1 MVTCEER
8 AGIHCININ
17 KTWPVTR
24 GGLWTPFSKK
34 LLSLL
39 HDPVFR
45 WFKLVLW
52 KRNSAWRNRANTT
65 NRFYNHWWNK
75 YSGIPLYELSLDKD
89 TRISRTVSL
98 VPTESSYIFSFKRKR
113 VKRTLGHAPLC
124 PYTVLTGHWRSLR
137 WNNIQTRFFFK
148 V

>member
-8 AGIHCININ
+8 AGIHWCININ

-39 HDPVFR
+39 HDPFFR
-45 WFKLVLW
+45 WFKFVPW

-75 YSGIPLYELSLDKD
+75 YSGIPLYELPLDKD
-89 TRISRTVSL
+89 TRISRTVSF
-98 VPTESSYIFSFKRKR
+98 VPTESSYIFSCKRKR
-113 VKRTLGHAPLC
+113 VKRTLWHAPSVSVYCTYRTL
-124 PYTVLTGHWRSLR
+124 
-137 WNNIQTRFFFK
+137 K
-148 V
+148 VIKMKLYSNTFLF